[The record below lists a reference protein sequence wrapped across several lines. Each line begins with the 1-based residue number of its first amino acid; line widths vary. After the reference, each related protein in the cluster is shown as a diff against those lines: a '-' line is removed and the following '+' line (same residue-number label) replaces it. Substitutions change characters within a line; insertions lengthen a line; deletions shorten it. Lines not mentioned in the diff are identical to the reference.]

1 MINKILGSYDCAVK
15 LSLAWIAPL
24 VLLIMRIVPAVAFF
38 KSGQT
43 KIANWDTTLYL
54 FEEEYQVPFIPFE
67 WAAYLGTSIELLLPP
82 LLVLGLLTRG
92 TSLVL
97 FLFNIVA
104 VISYPVR
111 WANGFYDHQLW
122 GTMLLVVV
130 LWGPGRLSLDY
141 YLRSYTRR

>member
-1 MINKILGSYDCAVK
+1 M
-15 LSLAWIAPL
+15 
-24 VLLIMRIVPAVAFF
+24 
-38 KSGQT
+38 
-43 KIANWDTTLYL
+43 
-54 FEEEYQVPFIPFE
+54 PFIPFE

-104 VISYPVR
+104 VISYPVL